1 MAVEKSAKVS
11 KSKSRSED
19 ADVVVDEPAATQE
32 GSAKKHKKS
41 KKADRSSEITV
52 PPAVNDVP
60 SLEKPKKKRKRDQ
73 PTPPEPLD
81 GSKGNE
87 QQVDAAA
94 DITDAPKKKKR
105 KHAKAEAEETMVA
118 AAAEEPRKRKQRK
131 HDAQN
136 DAPAEL
142 HGESAP
148 PVGMADEADEDGED
162 IGDKPKKKYPHPAKD
177 ESLSEQAVKALSY
190 AYTYHKHRD
199 VWKFS
204 KAHQNWLIRH
214 CWSTTEIPDE
224 YIPLLKKY
232 LKNLQ
237 GGARE
242 RLLETCQSIL
252 KAAEA
257 PEESEE
263 AAAPAKDEAEPAGGG
278 DADSPG
284 KSVRFA
290 ETTKE
295 TDATTKPGMAAKAP
309 EVVAKKSTRPPES
322 KVKRAKAFVKVL
334 SS

>member
-1 MAVEKSAKVS
+1 MAVEKSAKGS
-11 KSKSRSED
+11 KTKSRSED
-19 ADVVVDEPAATQE
+19 AAMGVDEPAAPQE
-32 GSAKKHKKS
+32 VSTKKHKKS
-41 KKADRSSEITV
+41 KKADRLSETTV
-52 PPAVNDVP
+52 PPAVTDVP
-60 SLEKPKKKRKRDQ
+60 SAEKHKKKRKRD
-73 PTPPEPLD
+73 PDTPSEPLD
-81 GSKGNE
+81 DSKGNE
-87 QQVDAAA
+87 EVDAAA
-94 DITDAPKKKKR
+94 DTPKKKKR
-105 KHAKAEAEETMVA
+105 KHAKAEAEEATDAAVA
-118 AAAEEPRKRKQRK
+118 GAEPRNRKKRK
-131 HDAQN
+131 HDV
-136 DAPAEL
+136 PAEP
-142 HGESAP
+142 HGESTP
-148 PVGMADEADEDGED
+148 PVGMVEEDGED

-252 KAAEA
+252 QAAEA
-257 PEESEE
+257 PEESEH
-263 AAAPAKDEAEPAGGG
+263 AATPEKDEAEPAAEG
-278 DADSPG
+278 DAESPS

-290 ETTKE
+290 ETMKE
-295 TDATTKPGMAAKAP
+295 TGATTKTGSAAKAP

>member
-1 MAVEKSAKVS
+1 MAVEKSAKVA

-19 ADVVVDEPAATQE
+19 AAMVVDEPAAPQE
-32 GSAKKHKKS
+32 VSAKKHKKS
-41 KKADRSSEITV
+41 KKADQSSESTA
-52 PPAVNDVP
+52 PPAVTDVP
-60 SLEKPKKKRKRDQ
+60 SLEMPKKKRKRDQ
-73 PTPPEPLD
+73 PAAAERLD
-81 GSKGNE
+81 DSKGSE
-87 QQVDAAA
+87 EVDAAA
-94 DITDAPKKKKR
+94 DTPRKKKR
-105 KHAKAEAEETMVA
+105 KHAKAEAEEATDA
-118 AAAEEPRKRKQRK
+118 AVAAEESRKRKKRK
-131 HDAQN
+131 HDA
-136 DAPAEL
+136 PAEP
-142 HGESAP
+142 HGESTP
-148 PVGMADEADEDGED
+148 PVGMADEADEEA
-162 IGDKPKKKYPHPAKD
+162 GDKPKKKYPHPAKD

-214 CWSTTEIPDE
+214 CWSTTEIPDD

-252 KAAEA
+252 QAAEA

-263 AAAPAKDEAEPAGGG
+263 AAAPAEDEAEPAAEG
-278 DADSPG
+278 DAESLS

-290 ETTKE
+290 ETTEE
-295 TDATTKPGMAAKAP
+295 TDASTKPGMVAKVP

-322 KVKRAKAFVKVL
+322 KVKRAKAFAKVL

>member
-11 KSKSRSED
+11 ESKSRSED
-19 ADVVVDEPAATQE
+19 AAMVVDGPAATQE

-41 KKADRSSEITV
+41 KKADQSSESTV
-52 PPAVNDVP
+52 SPAVTDIP
-60 SLEKPKKKRKRDQ
+60 SLEKSKKKRKRDQ
-73 PTPPEPLD
+73 PTPAEPLD
-81 GSKGNE
+81 DRKGSE
-87 QQVDAAA
+87 EVDDAA
-94 DITDAPKKKKR
+94 DTPKKKKR
-105 KHAKAEAEETMVA
+105 KHAKAEAEEAMDAAVA
-118 AAAEEPRKRKQRK
+118 DEEPRKRKKRK
-131 HDAQN
+131 HDA
-136 DAPAEL
+136 PAEP
-142 HGESAP
+142 HGESTP
-148 PVGMADEADEDGED
+148 PVETADEADEEA
-162 IGDKPKKKYPHPAKD
+162 GDKPKKKYPHPAKD

-252 KAAEA
+252 EAAEA
-257 PEESEE
+257 PEESAH
-263 AAAPAKDEAEPAGGG
+263 AATPVEDEAEPAAEG
-278 DADSPG
+278 DAESPS

-334 SS
+334 AS

>member
-1 MAVEKSAKVS
+1 MAVENSVKRSR
-11 KSKSRSED
+11 SKSRSED
-19 ADVVVDEPAATQE
+19 AAMVVDEPAATQE
-32 GSAKKHKKS
+32 GSAQKHKKS
-41 KKADRSSEITV
+41 KKADQSYETTV
-52 PPAVNDVP
+52 PPAVTDVP
-60 SLEKPKKKRKRDQ
+60 TTEEPQKKRKRDQ
-73 PTPPEPLD
+73 PTPAEPLD
-81 GSKGNE
+81 DSKGNE
-87 QQVDAAA
+87 EVDAAA
-94 DITDAPKKKKR
+94 DTPKKKKR
-105 KHAKAEAEETMVA
+105 KHAKAEAEGATDAAVA
-118 AAAEEPRKRKQRK
+118 GAEPRKRKKRK
-131 HDAQN
+131 HN
-136 DAPAEL
+136 APADP
-142 HGESAP
+142 HGESTP
-148 PVGMADEADEDGED
+148 PVETTDEADEEA
-162 IGDKPKKKYPHPAKD
+162 GDKPKKKYPHPAKD

-190 AYTYHKHRD
+190 AYTYHKHRE

-214 CWSTTEIPDE
+214 CWSTTEIPDD

-257 PEESEE
+257 PEESEH
-263 AAAPAKDEAEPAGGG
+263 AATPEKDEAEPAAEG
-278 DADSPG
+278 DAESPS

-295 TDATTKPGMAAKAP
+295 TDASTKPGSAAKKT

>member
-1 MAVEKSAKVS
+1 MAVEKSAKRS
-11 KSKSRSED
+11 KAKSRSED
-19 ADVVVDEPAATQE
+19 TSMVVDEPAAPQE

-41 KKADRSSEITV
+41 KKADHSIETTV
-52 PPAVNDVP
+52 PPAVTDVLSP
-60 SLEKPKKKRKRDQ
+60 EKPKKKRKRDQ
-73 PTPPEPLD
+73 PAPAEPSD
-81 GSKGNE
+81 ATQRDEG
-87 QQVDAAA
+87 QADAAA
-94 DITDAPKKKKR
+94 NTTDAPRKKKR
-105 KHAKAEAEETMVA
+105 KHAKAEAEVSTEA
-118 AAAEEPRKRKQRK
+118 ADEEPRKRTKRK
-131 HDAQN
+131 SG
-136 DAPAEL
+136 APAEP
-142 HGESAP
+142 HGELAP
-148 PVGMADEADEDGED
+148 PVTTDEADGDGED
-162 IGDKPKKKYPHPAKD
+162 VGDKPKKKYPHPAKD

-214 CWSTTEIPDE
+214 CWSTTEIPDD

-252 KAAEA
+252 TAAEA
-257 PEESEE
+257 PEEHEE
-263 AAAPAKDEAEPAGGG
+263 AAAPAKDKAEPAAEG
-278 DADSPG
+278 DAESPS

-290 ETTKE
+290 AATKE
-295 TDATTKPGMAAKAP
+295 TDATTKT
-309 EVVAKKSTRPPES
+309 EVAAKKSTRPPES

>member
-1 MAVEKSAKVS
+1 MAVEKSVKRS
-11 KSKSRSED
+11 KSTSRSED
-19 ADVVVDEPAATQE
+19 AAMGVDEVAATQK
-32 GSAKKHKKS
+32 GSAKEHKKS
-41 KKADRSSEITV
+41 KKADQSYETTV
-52 PPAVNDVP
+52 PPAVTDIP
-60 SLEKPKKKRKRDQ
+60 SLEKHKKKRKRDQ
-73 PTPPEPLD
+73 PTPAEPLD
-81 GSKGNE
+81 DTKGNE
-87 QQVDAAA
+87 EVDAAA
-94 DITDAPKKKKR
+94 DTPKKKKR
-105 KHAKAEAEETMVA
+105 KHAKAEAEEARDA
-118 AAAEEPRKRKQRK
+118 AVAAEEQRKRKKRK
-131 HDAQN
+131 HDA
-136 DAPAEL
+136 PSEP
-142 HGESAP
+142 HGESTP
-148 PVGMADEADEDGED
+148 PVGMVEEDGED

-214 CWSTTEIPDE
+214 CWSTIEIPDD

-252 KAAEA
+252 EAAEA
-257 PEESEE
+257 PEDSEH
-263 AAAPAKDEAEPAGGG
+263 AATPEKDEAEPAAEG
-278 DADSPG
+278 DAESPS

-295 TDATTKPGMAAKAP
+295 ADATTKPGSAAKAP

>member
-1 MAVEKSAKVS
+1 MAVEKSAKRS
-11 KSKSRSED
+11 KAKSRSED
-19 ADVVVDEPAATQE
+19 AAMVMDEVAATQE
-32 GSAKKHKKS
+32 GSAKHKKS
-41 KKADRSSEITV
+41 KKADHSSETTV

-60 SLEKPKKKRKRDQ
+60 SLEKPKNKRKRDK
-73 PTPPEPLD
+73 PTPAEPLD
-81 GSKGNE
+81 DTKGNE
-87 QQVDAAA
+87 EVDAAA
-94 DITDAPKKKKR
+94 DTPKKKKR
-105 KHAKAEAEETMVA
+105 KHAKAEAEEARDGA
-118 AAAEEPRKRKQRK
+118 AADEEPRKRKKRK
-131 HDAQN
+131 HDAS
-136 DAPAEL
+136 AEP
-142 HGESAP
+142 HGESSP
-148 PVGMADEADEDGED
+148 PVETADEADEEAGA
-162 IGDKPKKKYPHPAKD
+162 KPRKKYPHPAKD

-214 CWSTTEIPDE
+214 CWSTTEIPDD

-252 KAAEA
+252 QAAEA

-263 AAAPAKDEAEPAGGG
+263 AAAPAEDEAEPAAEG
-278 DADSPG
+278 DAESPS

-295 TDATTKPGMAAKAP
+295 TDAPTKPGMAAKAP